1 MAPMYSSRGLTAF
14 ALTSVLLCVG
24 HFATAQPEGSADP
37 LVLAAQDTCS
47 AAKRREQE
55 LNAEVSQQPNTPIVS
70 AKRAFRGDPAQLI
83 YFCKADDRIV
93 RRHIF
98 MRFADATI
106 AEAALNRQVS
116 ALIEELGHPCAAIV
130 EPTADSTDDSA
141 NDTAGLR
148 RTVIWNINADYNAI
162 VFFFPATSS
171 DPWQVQLVFNSL
183 ADTSLSEGSQ
193 DIWRAHG
200 CTLPNPKQS
209 DSKSGAPTLII
220 P

>member
-1 MAPMYSSRGLTAF
+1 MFSSQGLTAF
-14 ALTSVLLCVG
+14 TLTSVLLSVG
-24 HFATAQPEGSADP
+24 HFATAQPAGPADP

-55 LNAEVSQQPNTPIVS
+55 LNAEVSQQPNKPIVS
-70 AKRAFRGDPAQLI
+70 AKSAFRGDPAQLI
-83 YFCKADDRIV
+83 YFCKANDRIV

-116 ALIEELGHPCAAIV
+116 ALTEELGHPCAAIV
-130 EPTADSTDDSA
+130 QPPADSTNDSS
-141 NDTAGLR
+141 NDTLGLR
-148 RTVIWNINADYNAI
+148 RTVVWNINTDYKAI
-162 VFFFPATSS
+162 VFFFLQHPPILGRS
-171 DPWQVQLVFNSL
+171 NSYSTHWRTPVVGKIPGHL
-183 ADTSLSEGSQ
+183 ARSRMS
-193 DIWRAHG
+193 
-200 CTLPNPKQS
+200 LPNPKQS

>member
-1 MAPMYSSRGLTAF
+1 MRLKPFLSGFDVRFSPKA
-14 ALTSVLLCVG
+14 
-24 HFATAQPEGSADP
+24 E
-37 LVLAAQDTCS
+37 
-47 AAKRREQE
+47 REQE

-83 YFCKADDRIV
+83 YFCKANDRIV

-98 MRFADATI
+98 MRFADATA
-106 AEAALNRQVS
+106 AEAAFNRQVS
-116 ALIEELGHPCAAIV
+116 ALMEELGHPCAAIV
-130 EPTADSTDDSA
+130 EPPADSTDDSSSDA
-141 NDTAGLR
+141 SGLR
-148 RTVIWNINADYNAI
+148 RTVVWNINADYNAL

-183 ADTSLSEGSQ
+183 ADTSLSEKSQ
-193 DIWRAHG
+193 DIWRTHG
-200 CTLPNPKQS
+200 CTLPNPTQS

>member
-1 MAPMYSSRGLTAF
+1 MFSSQGLTAF
-14 ALTSVLLCVG
+14 TLTSVLLCVG
-24 HFATAQPEGSADP
+24 HVATAQPAGPADP

-83 YFCKADDRIV
+83 YFCKANDRIV

-130 EPTADSTDDSA
+130 EPPEDSTDDSS
-141 NDTAGLR
+141 NDTSGLR

-162 VFFFPATSS
+162 VFFFLRHP
-171 DPWQVQLVFNSL
+171 PIL
-183 ADTSLSEGSQ
+183 G
-193 DIWRAHG
+193 R
-200 CTLPNPKQS
+200 
-209 DSKSGAPTLII
+209 SKSYSTHWRILVCRKNPRTSGALTDVPYRIRNRVI
-220 P
+220 QSQGRRRSSFHSR